1 MVQVAPIY
9 AMGARERSVYF
20 PKGASWVHYFTKKSY
35 EGGTTA
41 VITGPIDE
49 FPIFKKTPAA
59 GGSAAGGSAASSAA
73 SVVLVLEDAQKE

>member
-1 MVQVAPIY
+1 
-9 AMGARERSVYF
+9 MGARERSVYF
-20 PKGASWVHYFTKKSY
+20 PKGASWVNYFTKKSY

-59 GGSAAGGSAASSAA
+59 SSAASSAA
-73 SVVLVLEDAQKE
+73 SVVLVLEDAQK

>member
-1 MVQVAPIY
+1 
-9 AMGARERSVYF
+9 MGARERSVYF
-20 PKGASWVHYFTKKSY
+20 PKGASWVNYFTKKSY

-59 GGSAAGGSAASSAA
+59 SSAASSAA
-73 SVVLVLEDAQKE
+73 SVVLVLEDAQKK

>member
-1 MVQVAPIY
+1 MALYILLQVAPIY

-59 GGSAAGGSAASSAA
+59 
-73 SVVLVLEDAQKE
+73 SVVLVLGDAQKE